1 MNDLPRQKLQEIVRK
16 YDRSLSPKL
25 YEALLRDL
33 CGEYRSE
40 ISVLISALKEG
51 VARDLLKSNNNIL
64 KTVLLPQ
71 LVNRL
76 QENLGL
82 AEEPAAWAVD
92 SWAIALGIIFDPIAT
107 ESYKQAKYESQLRQ
121 YELKFFQAIH
131 NEYPVSDNTKNDFKS
146 FRQSL
151 GLEQNDVDKIERLI
165 ITQKETELKTQ
176 EQQRKL
182 LKNQLQN
189 KEAELNAQEQ
199 QQKFLKNQLQKH
211 EQEAIIYKQISDKLE
226 RELKIQQ
233 SKQKLFIITVA
244 LAIICGVTSAGLGF
258 YSRQQNQQ
266 INYLEERI
274 SSLESQVNER
284 DKLTSQVTELSSQI
298 DKLEEEN
305 TSLLSKIR
313 SLEETNPQI
322 CHLASSSKSELISA
336 AYAYWDGQVWRAK
349 GWYKIEYGECLNI
362 DLGIYNYKGT
372 VYVHGHT
379 SKGNSW
385 GSNIFSFC
393 VSSQAFE
400 FENIDTMVC
409 SDNDKDNYQVKA
421 YPYAVYPGSD
431 NYTFKK

>member
-1 MNDLPRQKLQEIVRK
+1 MNDLPRQKLKEIISK

-82 AEEPAAWAVD
+82 AEESAAWAVD

-107 ESYKQAKYESQLRQ
+107 ESYKQAKYQSQLQQ
-121 YELKFFQAIH
+121 YELKFFQAIY
-131 NEYPVSDNTKNDFKS
+131 NEYPITDNTKNDLKIF
-146 FRQSL
+146 QHSL
-151 GLEQNDVDKIERLI
+151 GLKPNDVDKIEKLI
-165 ITQKETELKTQ
+165 VTQKEIERKTQ
-176 EQQRKL
+176 EQQQKL
-182 LKNQLQN
+182 LKS
-189 KEAELNAQEQ
+189 
-199 QQKFLKNQLQKH
+199 QLQKH
-211 EQEAIIYKQISDKLE
+211 EQEARVYKQLSDKLE
-226 RELKIQQ
+226 QELKI
-233 SKQKLFIITVA
+233 KQDKKKLFTSTVA
-244 LAIICGVTSAGLGF
+244 LAIVLGVTSAGLGF
-258 YSRQQNQQ
+258 YSRQQHQK
-266 INYLEERI
+266 INDLEDRI
-274 SSLESQVNER
+274 STLYPQVNER
-284 DKLTSQVTELSSQI
+284 DELNRQVTKLSSQV

-305 TSLLSKIR
+305 TSLTSKIH

-322 CHLASSSKSELISA
+322 CHLASSSNSELISV
-336 AYAYWDGQVWRAK
+336 AYAYWDGQELRAK
-349 GWYKIEYGECLNI
+349 GWYKVEYGECLNLA
-362 DLGIYNYKGT
+362 LGTDNYKGT

-379 SKGNSW
+379 SKVNSW
-385 GSNIFSFC
+385 GSNTFSFC

-400 FENIDTMVC
+400 IENIDTVVC
-409 SDNDKDNYQVKA
+409 SDTDTDTYRVKA

-431 NYTFKK
+431 SFNFKN